1 MAKAAAELVVIT
13 KMYDL
18 VIWGCQHVAKF
29 PRSHKFTV
37 GDRLAT
43 RLQDLF

>member
-1 MAKAAAELVVIT
+1 MAKATAELAVIT

-37 GDRLAT
+37 GDRLAHKV
-43 RLQDLF
+43 